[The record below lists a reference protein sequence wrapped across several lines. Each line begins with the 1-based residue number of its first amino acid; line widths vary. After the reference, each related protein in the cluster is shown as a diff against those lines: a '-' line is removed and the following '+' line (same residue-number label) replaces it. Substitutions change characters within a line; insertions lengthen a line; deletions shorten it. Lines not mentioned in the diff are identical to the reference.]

1 MKKNIFLNREQIDR
15 IIEMA
20 WEDRTPFDAIEIQFG
35 INEEEVIRLMRKEIK
50 PSSFKMWRT
59 SVSGRRT
66 KHSKLMV
73 KKSIGLSRADRKVLV
88 TIKYPKDDQL
98 FNEILNYINL
108 KL

>member
-1 MKKNIFLNREQIDR
+1 PAVLKCGGREFQGGEQNIPNL
-15 IIEMA
+15 
-20 WEDRTPFDAIEIQFG
+20 W
-35 INEEEVIRLMRKEIK
+35 
-50 PSSFKMWRT
+50 S
-59 SVSGRRT
+59 
-66 KHSKLMV
+66 